1 MKNRALLYTDDTDNL
16 SALAR
21 CLIKHGCEILSAG
34 QTGKLLSD
42 ADVAYTAVSVFDDS
56 PRTFGDYKALLQSLL
71 TSGRQN
77 EYAYSDETK
86 AIRLVCINLEPA
98 SHAHRNYKS
107 LDSVADKIDMRALS
121 FVQAACKNYKNILI
135 LTDPDDYEEAIVK
148 IETQSISESFRLYLA
163 AKAFNM
169 ISACTAA
176 AGNAILRHAGDKSYP
191 RYFMLPYKKSEELI
205 NKEQSHRSAC
215 LYTLLHGGALD
226 SLRKNQGGELLYSL
240 YVNIDA
246 VWESL
251 SNFSALLKKPP
262 TVTERGSE
270 TEIRFTPAAGSVFT
284 CSSKHGIPVSA
295 ALGSNCTESF
305 QKMSAC
311 RKAFLENAVAGFS
324 AVVDENAASELLK
337 SNLAAVVAPDFT
349 SGAKELLVER
359 KDIRLITMSTPA
371 TISYNIRSLN
381 GGLIVEE
388 DKVTLFDS
396 WKVVTKARP
405 TQMQAD
411 EAAFAQLVMLG
422 AKHDA
427 AAVIANM
434 TTIGMCCAA
443 LAPADACFAAINRA
457 ANNMQSEPTKN
468 AAPAETLVSASA
480 LPFDKGFERFVK
492 SGIRLILQPGGTDT
506 DSEFIKF
513 CDEHDIA
520 MVFTDDESD
529 YRTESTNSAQSAGS
543 SISPHERNPE

>member
-16 SALAR
+16 TALVH

-34 QTGKLLSD
+34 QTGKLLAD
-42 ADVAYTAVSVFDDS
+42 ADIAYTAVSVFDDS
-56 PRTFGDYKALLQSLL
+56 PRTFGDYEAMLQSLV

-77 EYAYSDETK
+77 EFGRSDETG
-86 AIRLVCINLEPA
+86 AIRLVCINLEPV
-98 SHAHRNYKS
+98 SHARKNYKS

-121 FVQAACKNYKNILI
+121 FIQAACKNYKNILI
-135 LTDPDDYEEAIVK
+135 LTDPVDYEEVIVK
-148 IETQSISESFRLYLA
+148 IETQSISEAFRLYLA

-176 AGNAILRHAGDKSYP
+176 AGNAILQQAGDKSYP

-262 TVTERGSE
+262 TVTERDDNGN
-270 TEIRFTPAAGSVFT
+270 EIEMRFTPAAGSVFT

-324 AVVDENAASELLK
+324 AVVDESAANELLK

-349 SGAKELLVER
+349 AGAKTLLAKR

-405 TQMQAD
+405 TQIQAD
-411 EAAFAQLVMLG
+411 EAAFAQLVLLG

-427 AAVIANM
+427 AAVIGNM

-457 ANNMQSEPTKN
+457 ANNMQSEPAKST
-468 AAPAETLVSASA
+468 APVETLVSASA
-480 LPFDKGFERFVK
+480 LPFDKGFERFIN

-513 CDEHDIA
+513 CDEHGIA
-520 MVFTDDESD
+520 MVFTDDEAV
-529 YRTESTNSAQSAGS
+529 YRTGSTSSAENA
-543 SISPHERNPE
+543 EALNPSRE